1 MGQCMS
7 MGSFWQCLTYSFSSN
22 AVVGV
27 AREEE
32 VEEID
37 EKY

>member
-1 MGQCMS
+1 MS
-7 MGSFWQCLTYSFSSN
+7 MGFFWQCSIYSFSSN
-22 AVVGV
+22 AAVGV

-37 EKY
+37 DK